1 MIFYLALFLLMWSM
15 IFSAARFLQYF
26 RIVKNY
32 KERTMAT
39 VVDVKRR
46 MAVRK
51 HEKKAVNVTLEYE
64 INGTKGRSEVPVEA
78 RYAENFA
85 LGKEV
90 AIRYYVAENGAVHIA
105 SDNDSIRKFMIG
117 HIVAIVLEIAAFI
130 LIWVNT
136 GTK

>member
-32 KERTMAT
+32 KERTVAKVADVT
-39 VVDVKRR
+39 VRTNL
-46 MAVRK
+46 RK

-64 INGTKGRSEVPVEA
+64 INGKTGRSEVPVESK
-78 RYAENFA
+78 YAGNFA

-90 AIRYYVAENGAVHIA
+90 SIRYYVAENGAVHIA
-105 SDNDSIRKFMIG
+105 SDNDAIKKFMIG
-117 HIVAIVLEIAAFI
+117 HLAAIILELAAFI
-130 LIWVNT
+130 LIWIFM
-136 GTK
+136 G